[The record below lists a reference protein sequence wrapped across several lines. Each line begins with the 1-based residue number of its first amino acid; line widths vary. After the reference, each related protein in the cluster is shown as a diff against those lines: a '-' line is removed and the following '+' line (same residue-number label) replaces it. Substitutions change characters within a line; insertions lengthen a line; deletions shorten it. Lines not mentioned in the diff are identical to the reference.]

1 MTQRLKII
9 IGAAAL
15 CGVIA
20 FNAPLYLEVRE
31 CRSVAIDY
39 QMLKVQTKAL
49 LRGDLHIR
57 AIEGYAEMEAMREK
71 MKNYCKGSNY
81 DYAILGNIDRIGM
94 KAY

>member
-20 FNAPLYLEVRE
+20 FNAPLYLDERE
-31 CRSVAIDY
+31 CRSVAIEY
-39 QMLKVQTKAL
+39 QMLKVQTQALRKA
-49 LRGDLHIR
+49 DLHIR

-81 DYAILGNIDRIGM
+81 SDAVLGDIDAIGM
-94 KAY
+94 EAY

>member
-20 FNAPLYLEVRE
+20 FNAPSYLEVRE
-31 CRSVAIDY
+31 CRSVAIEY

-49 LRGDLHIR
+49 FEANLNIR

-81 DYAILGNIDRIGM
+81 DYAILGNIDGIGM